1 MDSVYNFPLNGGT
14 LFSPSSHYT
23 VDDYFNQE
31 LNELLDSV
39 HDTVLIQSPPSG
51 INPAWFLYYSNNLT
65 GTITGMTT
73 AMTDVVRSIAASGT
87 SNVQGDAY
95 RMSMIIHAR
104 WGWLALPLASMIMVM
119 LLLLVKLF
127 RKGSTERKH
136 GKEARKGSTKLYC
149 GKFL

>member
-1 MDSVYNFPLNGGT
+1 
-14 LFSPSSHYT
+14 
-23 VDDYFNQE
+23 
-31 LNELLDSV
+31 
-39 HDTVLIQSPPSG
+39 
-51 INPAWFLYYSNNLT
+51 
-65 GTITGMTT
+65 MTT

-87 SNVQGDAY
+87 SNVQSDAY